1 MEKCIT
7 QELYID
13 IFKIIVLFVCSVAF
27 ASIRYFFILIADLSK
42 VGQ

>member
-7 QELYID
+7 QELYIN
-13 IFKIIVLFVCSVAF
+13 IFQIIVLFNCFMAF
-27 ASIRYFFILIADLSK
+27 ASLRYILILIADLSK